1 MFLGFYF
8 NVYIITMYFVYMFG
22 VMLIFL
28 YTVLVCIVAS
38 RRARDRGSW

>member
-8 NVYIITMYFVYMFG
+8 NVYIIIVYLVYMFG

-28 YTVLVCIVAS
+28 QYTVLVCIVAS
-38 RRARDRGSW
+38 RRARA